1 MVSADELIIDE
12 MNQSASAAMQSPKRG
27 MSMNDVEANWGQPN
41 SRQSPV
47 GDPPISRWEYP
58 GFVVYFEFSHV
69 LHAVQ
74 KK

>member
-12 MNQSASAAMQSPKRG
+12 MNQSASAAMQNPKRG
-27 MSMNDVEANWGQPN
+27 MSMNDVEANWGQPS
-41 SRQSPV
+41 SRQSPI

-58 GFVVYFEFSHV
+58 GFIVYFEFSHV